1 MRLVGWGIDG
11 GSREDGAETEEQRL
25 RSGCSVHSSDCHNME
40 SHARKAKYIFKV
52 SQDALGEL
60 KMKYKQ

>member
-1 MRLVGWGIDG
+1 MRDETGRRDEQTTL
-11 GSREDGAETEEQRL
+11 GACFTAL
-25 RSGCSVHSSDCHNME
+25 SF
-40 SHARKAKYIFKV
+40 RKAKYIFKV